1 MTSTRCYFGVILMDE
16 LTVKQ
21 LCANAIGNYIITYLD
36 CLSDEAIAH
45 MTELCAVQLLRRIKE
60 ILDDEALDD
69 PTCFQRI
76 DAIVSAWHEAGLET
90 DRHWECE

>member
-1 MTSTRCYFGVILMDE
+1 MNFDQTAR
-16 LTVKQ
+16 Q
-21 LCANAIGNYIITYLD
+21 LYANAIGSYIITYLD

>member
-1 MTSTRCYFGVILMDE
+1 MFEVICMDE
-16 LTVKQ
+16 LAAKQ
-21 LCANAIGNYIITYLD
+21 ICANAIGNYVIMYLD
-36 CLSDEAIAH
+36 SVVEGEIAALAESHALSLIS
-45 MTELCAVQLLRRIKE
+45 QIRE
-60 ILDDEALDD
+60 ILDDQTLDD

>member
-1 MTSTRCYFGVILMDE
+1 MDE
-16 LTVKQ
+16 LTAKH
-21 LCANAIGNYIITYLD
+21 LCANAIGKYIIMYLD
-36 CLSDEAIAH
+36 SLAEGEIAALAESQALSLIN
-45 MTELCAVQLLRRIKE
+45 QIRE
-60 ILDDEALDD
+60 ILDDQNLDD

>member
-1 MTSTRCYFGVILMDE
+1 MDE
-16 LTVKQ
+16 LTAKQ

-76 DAIVSAWHEAGLET
+76 DAIVSVWHEAGLET

>member
-1 MTSTRCYFGVILMDE
+1 MNFDQTAR
-16 LTVKQ
+16 Q

-90 DRHWECE
+90 GRHWECE

>member
-1 MTSTRCYFGVILMDE
+1 
-16 LTVKQ
+16 
-21 LCANAIGNYIITYLD
+21 
-36 CLSDEAIAH
+36 
-45 MTELCAVQLLRRIKE
+45 MTELCTVQLLRRIKE

>member
-1 MTSTRCYFGVILMDE
+1 MNFDQTAR
-16 LTVKQ
+16 Q
-21 LCANAIGNYIITYLD
+21 LYANAIGNYIITYLD

>member
-1 MTSTRCYFGVILMDE
+1 MNFDQTAR
-16 LTVKQ
+16 Q

-60 ILDDEALDD
+60 ILDDEALDE

>member
-1 MTSTRCYFGVILMDE
+1 MDE
-16 LTVKQ
+16 LTAKQ

>member
-1 MTSTRCYFGVILMDE
+1 MNFDQTAR
-16 LTVKQ
+16 Q
-21 LCANAIGNYIITYLD
+21 LYANAIGNYIITYLD

-60 ILDDEALDD
+60 ILDNEALDD

-76 DAIVSAWHEAGLET
+76 DAIVSA
-90 DRHWECE
+90 

>member
-1 MTSTRCYFGVILMDE
+1 MNFDQTAR
-16 LTVKQ
+16 Q

>member
-1 MTSTRCYFGVILMDE
+1 M
-16 LTVKQ
+16 
-21 LCANAIGNYIITYLD
+21 YLD
-36 CLSDEAIAH
+36 SLAEGEIAALAESQALSLIN
-45 MTELCAVQLLRRIKE
+45 QIRE
-60 ILDDEALDD
+60 ILDDQNLDD

>member
-1 MTSTRCYFGVILMDE
+1 MNFYQTAR
-16 LTVKQ
+16 Q

>member
-1 MTSTRCYFGVILMDE
+1 MDE
-16 LTVKQ
+16 QTAKQ
-21 LCANAIGNYIITYLD
+21 ICANAIGNYIITYLD
-36 CLSDEAIAH
+36 CLSDEAIAN

-69 PTCFQRI
+69 LTCFQRI

-90 DRHWECE
+90 DRHWGCE

>member
-1 MTSTRCYFGVILMDE
+1 MIVMDE
-16 LTVKQ
+16 QTAKQ
-21 LCANAIGNYIITYLD
+21 LCANAIGEQVMLYLD
-36 CLSDEAIAH
+36 TLMEGEVAALAERHALSLIS
-45 MTELCAVQLLRRIKE
+45 QIRE
-60 ILDDEALDD
+60 ILDDPALDD

>member
-1 MTSTRCYFGVILMDE
+1 MNFDQTAR
-16 LTVKQ
+16 Q

-36 CLSDEAIAH
+36 CLSDEAIAN
-45 MTELCAVQLLRRIKE
+45 MTELCAVQLLRRITE
-60 ILDDEALDD
+60 ILDDEAPDD

-90 DRHWECE
+90 GRHWECE

>member
-1 MTSTRCYFGVILMDE
+1 MNFDQTAR
-16 LTVKQ
+16 Q
-21 LCANAIGNYIITYLD
+21 LCANAIGSYIITYLD

-45 MTELCAVQLLRRIKE
+45 MTELCEVQLLRRIKE

>member
-1 MTSTRCYFGVILMDE
+1 MNFDQTAR
-16 LTVKQ
+16 Q

-45 MTELCAVQLLRRIKE
+45 MTELCAVQLLRRIKR

>member
-1 MTSTRCYFGVILMDE
+1 MDE
-16 LTVKQ
+16 QTAKQ
-21 LCANAIGNYIITYLD
+21 ICANAIGNYIITYLD

>member
-1 MTSTRCYFGVILMDE
+1 MNFDQTAR
-16 LTVKQ
+16 Q

-90 DRHWECE
+90 DRHWECD

>member
-1 MTSTRCYFGVILMDE
+1 MNFDQTAR
-16 LTVKQ
+16 Q

-36 CLSDEAIAH
+36 CLSDEAIAN
-45 MTELCAVQLLRRIKE
+45 MTELCAVQLLRRIKR

>member
-1 MTSTRCYFGVILMDE
+1 MNFDQTAR
-16 LTVKQ
+16 Q

-36 CLSDEAIAH
+36 CLSDEAIAY

>member
-1 MTSTRCYFGVILMDE
+1 MNFDQTAR
-16 LTVKQ
+16 Q

-36 CLSDEAIAH
+36 CLSDEAIAN
-45 MTELCAVQLLRRIKE
+45 MTELCAVQLLRRITE
-60 ILDDEALDD
+60 ILDDEAPDD

-76 DAIVSAWHEAGLET
+76 DAIVSAWHETGLET

>member
-1 MTSTRCYFGVILMDE
+1 MDE

>member
-1 MTSTRCYFGVILMDE
+1 MNFDQTAR
-16 LTVKQ
+16 Q

-36 CLSDEAIAH
+36 CLSDEAIAN

-76 DAIVSAWHEAGLET
+76 DAIVSAWHEAGLSS

>member
-1 MTSTRCYFGVILMDE
+1 MNFDQTAR
-16 LTVKQ
+16 Q
-21 LCANAIGNYIITYLD
+21 LCANAIGSYTITYLD

>member
-1 MTSTRCYFGVILMDE
+1 MNFDQTAR
-16 LTVKQ
+16 Q

-76 DAIVSAWHEAGLET
+76 DAIVSVWHEAGLET

>member
-1 MTSTRCYFGVILMDE
+1 MNFDQTAR
-16 LTVKQ
+16 Q

-76 DAIVSAWHEAGLET
+76 DAIVSCLLYT
-90 DRHWECE
+90 SPSPRDCS

>member
-1 MTSTRCYFGVILMDE
+1 MNFDQTAR
-16 LTVKQ
+16 Q

-45 MTELCAVQLLRRIKE
+45 MTALCAVQLLRRIKE
-60 ILDDEALDD
+60 IVDDEALDD

>member
-1 MTSTRCYFGVILMDE
+1 MNFDQTAR
-16 LTVKQ
+16 Q
-21 LCANAIGNYIITYLD
+21 LCTNAIGNYIITYLD

-60 ILDDEALDD
+60 ILDDEALDE

>member
-1 MTSTRCYFGVILMDE
+1 MDE
-16 LTVKQ
+16 LTAKQ

-36 CLSDEAIAH
+36 CLSDEAIAN

>member
-1 MTSTRCYFGVILMDE
+1 MNFDQTAR
-16 LTVKQ
+16 Q

-36 CLSDEAIAH
+36 CLSDEAIAN
-45 MTELCAVQLLRRIKE
+45 MTELCAVQLLRRITE
-60 ILDDEALDD
+60 ILDDEAPDD

>member
-1 MTSTRCYFGVILMDE
+1 MNFDQTAR
-16 LTVKQ
+16 Q

-76 DAIVSAWHEAGLET
+76 DAIVSAGHEAGLET
-90 DRHWECE
+90 ARHWECE

>member
-1 MTSTRCYFGVILMDE
+1 MDE
-16 LTVKQ
+16 LTAKQ

-60 ILDDEALDD
+60 ILDDEALDE

>member
-1 MTSTRCYFGVILMDE
+1 MMDE
-16 LTVKQ
+16 LTAKQ
-21 LCANAIGNYIITYLD
+21 LCANAIGKYIITYLD

>member
-1 MTSTRCYFGVILMDE
+1 MDE
-16 LTVKQ
+16 LTAKQ

-76 DAIVSAWHEAGLET
+76 DAIVSARHEAGLET

>member
-1 MTSTRCYFGVILMDE
+1 MGEQTA
-16 LTVKQ
+16 KQ
-21 LCANAIGNYIITYLD
+21 ICANAIGNYIITYLD
-36 CLSDEAIAH
+36 CLSDEAIAN
-45 MTELCAVQLLRRIKE
+45 MTELCAVQLLRRIKR